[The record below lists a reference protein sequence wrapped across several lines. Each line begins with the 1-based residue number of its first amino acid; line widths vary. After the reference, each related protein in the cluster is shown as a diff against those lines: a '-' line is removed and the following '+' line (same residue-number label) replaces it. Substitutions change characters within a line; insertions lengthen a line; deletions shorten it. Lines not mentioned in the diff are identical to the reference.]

1 MAKNVTENHNID
13 TNAES
18 YEFED
23 MVEGGAPADT
33 DTKAEDEKAE
43 VKPEKANKKGSA
55 KGGDNVL
62 VLKKAA
68 SYSGCGLK
76 FTKNVPTP
84 VEDKAIYEKLF
95 STGLFAKVKNVNE

>member
-13 TNAES
+13 TNAEG

-23 MVEGGAPADT
+23 MFESGTSAETEA
-33 DTKAEDEKAE
+33 KAEEEKAE

-76 FTKNVPTP
+76 FTKNAPTP
-84 VEDKAIYEKLF
+84 VEDKAIYEKLL
-95 STGLFAKVKNVNE
+95 STGLFVKGNE

>member
-23 MVEGGAPADT
+23 MVESGTPADT

-43 VKPEKANKKGSA
+43 AKPEKATKKGSA

-76 FTKNVPTP
+76 FTKNAPAP
-84 VEDKAIYEKLF
+84 VEDKAIYEKLL
-95 STGLFAKVKNVNE
+95 STGLFVKGNE